1 MASSGIAVDVLPS
14 QLRKPSPF
22 LTFTYILVGFA
33 ISLLVVMAPWIHST
47 VATVALNLV
56 RHTAAAQAAGNETK
70 PEWSKPSESD
80 INDLD
85 KVINGKGVWGFIY
98 NSSQTP
104 DDKYGIYNWCNM
116 PHVRKQEYVVP
127 DSEYEL
133 QYVEV
138 VRV

>member
-1 MASSGIAVDVLPS
+1 MASFGIALDVLPS
-14 QLRKPSPF
+14 HLRKLSPF
-22 LTFTYILVGFA
+22 LTLIYIAVGFG
-33 ISLLVVMAPWIHST
+33 ISLFVVMAPWIHST
-47 VATVALNLV
+47 VAAVALNIV
-56 RHTAAAQAAGNETK
+56 HAAAQAGNETK
-70 PEWSKPSESD
+70 PEWNKPSQSD

-138 VRV
+138 VSI